1 MNLKH
6 ASFFTML
13 ILGLFLTSC
22 EEDTDLTPDP
32 DEKQGKFELEITD
45 APVDDPAVKSVFVTI
60 SDVQID
66 DQSLPDFSPV
76 TLDLLTL
83 QNGTTS
89 MLGSD
94 SITVGTYNDIAI
106 VLDTGECY
114 VEDVDGIRHDLVPET
129 SVIEL
134 AHEFTVSED
143 SAVQLVLDFD
153 LRKTVHRNLT
163 DSIDRYD
170 FVSASD
176 MTNALRIVDKA
187 TVGQLTG
194 QVTDASTESDII
206 VAYVYEQGE
215 FDANTE
221 ADVSD
226 ESQIR
231 FANAVS
237 SAMVQPDGSY
247 DFSFLESGEYELQ
260 FGSFDENTTTGETEF
275 RGILEVDPSMME
287 DVLNITVTPSVTTE
301 VDLSVTGLLPF

>member
-114 VEDVDGIRHDLVPET
+114 VEDVDGIRHDLIPET

>member
-94 SITVGTYNDIAI
+94 SITVGTYTDIAV

-114 VEDVDGIRHDLVPET
+114 VEDVDGIRHDLIPAT

-134 AHEFTVSED
+134 AHAFTVSED

-215 FDANTE
+215 FDAGAE